1 MRRATLCGFGVVL
14 LGLGCGLSAQAA
26 TRDLQAPLS
35 GGRAAVADPITGS
48 WLLTSR
54 RSDLPSLP
62 LHTISAAGDGFD
74 IVTTELYKSGAP
86 QGVTFSVLERASAYD
101 DNPQCTMAAGTVI
114 AHFRY
119 TGTASGVRRYEGQML
134 KGQVSSGCSLIGLQ
148 GTYYARLVEWSDSA
162 QNPPLP
168 DGPYNRLCIDE
179 SPDSGC
185 YVTFDRKGGTSAPA
199 APTAPKAPAKA
210 PLSGLVPPNPKI
222 PPDPRFKNDHTA
234 LTVKAVASAGRRG
247 SPFYLDYYSKDDRG
261 FAGETYAI
269 YRGKKLLK
277 KWGVLAGERD
287 GRLQRGPATLPSSIS
302 GSLTFCVGAQDLNR
316 NRSRW
321 SCAPLTIT

>member
-1 MRRATLCGFGVVL
+1 MHPAQVPK
-14 LGLGCGLSAQAA
+14 LSA
-26 TRDLQAPLS
+26 
-35 GGRAAVADPITGS
+35 ADPITGS

-54 RSDLPSLP
+54 RSDLPSMP
-62 LHTISAAGDGFD
+62 LHTIAAAGDGFD
-74 IVTTELYKSGAP
+74 IVTTELYRSGAP
-86 QGVTFSVLERASAYD
+86 QGVTFSVVERASAYD

-114 AHFRY
+114 GHFRY
-119 TGTASGVRRYEGQML
+119 TGTVSGTRRYQGQML

-185 YVTFDRKGGTSAPA
+185 YVTFDRKGGTT
-199 APTAPKAPAKA
+199 APTATPPAPVKTPAKA
-210 PLSGLVPPNPKI
+210 PLSGLVPRNPKI
-222 PPDPRFKNDHTA
+222 PPDPRFNNDHTA
-234 LTVKAVASAGRRG
+234 PTVKAVASAGKRG
-247 SPFYLDYYSKDDRG
+247 RAFYLEYYSKDDSG

-277 KWGVLAGERD
+277 TWGILAGERD

-302 GSLTFCVGAQDLNR
+302 GSLRFCVGAQDLNG